1 MHVTSA
7 NTHNVWDRGI
17 PPIARVDPG
26 ETVTVELLDTS
37 GGQIT
42 SESEAQAV
50 GSLDLSKVNPLTGP
64 LWVEGASPGDAL
76 VVEFLDIAVG
86 SWGYCANIP
95 PFGLLADRFT
105 KPHLRIIEIGSSS
118 AELVPGL
125 AVPVMPMVG
134 MVGVAPA
141 DRGPHPTIPPTR
153 HGGNMDIRHVTVGS
167 RVWLPVAVPG
177 ALLSLG
183 DTHAAQ
189 GDGEICGTGI
199 ETSSTVVVR
208 VSVEHDVRLGTP
220 LIETDPRSARPGRSI
235 ATTGIGPGL
244 YEAAR
249 DAANALIDEIVR
261 RTGIAAVDAYLL
273 ASIAADMKISEIVDT
288 PNFLVSLHIEKE
300 ILGE

>member
-7 NTHNVWDRGI
+7 KTHNVWDRGI
-17 PPIARVDPG
+17 SPIARVDPG
-26 ETVTVELLDTS
+26 ETFTVELLDTS
-37 GGQIT
+37 GGQFT
-42 SESEAQAV
+42 PGSDASAV
-50 GSLDLSKVNPLTGP
+50 DGLDLDKVNPLTGP
-64 LWVEGASPGDAL
+64 LWVEGASPGDAV
-76 VVEFLDIAVG
+76 VVELLDISVG
-86 SWGYCANIP
+86 SWGYSANIP

-105 KPHLRIIEIGSSS
+105 EPHLRIIEIGPSV

-125 AVPVMPMVG
+125 GVPVLPMIG

-141 DRGPHPTIPPTR
+141 EPGSHPTIPPTR
-153 HGGNMDIRHVTVGS
+153 HGGNMDVRHVTAGA

-177 ALLSLG
+177 ALVSLG

-208 VSVEHDVRLGTP
+208 ITVEHDVGLPTP
-220 LIETDPRSARPGRSI
+220 LIETDPRSARSGRSI
-235 ATTGIGPGL
+235 ATTGIGPCL

-249 DAANALIDEIVR
+249 QAANILVDEIVR
-261 RTGIAAVDAYLL
+261 RTGIAAIDAYLL
-273 ASIAADMKISEIVDT
+273 ASIAADMKIAEIVDT
-288 PNFLVSLHIEKE
+288 PNFLVSFHLEKE

>member
-7 NTHNVWDRGI
+7 NTHNVWDRRI
-17 PPIARVDPG
+17 PPIARVNPG

-37 GGQIT
+37 GGQFT
-42 SESEAQAV
+42 PESDASTV
-50 GSLDLSKVNPLTGP
+50 DSLDLAKVNPLTGP
-64 LWVEGASPGDAL
+64 LWVEGASPGDTL

-105 KPHLRIIEIGSSS
+105 EPHLRIIEIGRSV

-125 AVPVMPMVG
+125 AVPVLPMIG

-141 DRGPHPTIPPTR
+141 DPGPHPTIPPTR
-153 HGGNMDIRHVTVGS
+153 HGGNMDIRHVTAGA

-183 DTHAAQ
+183 DTHGAQ

-199 ETSSTVVVR
+199 ETSSTIVMR
-208 VSVEHDVRLGTP
+208 VSVEHEVGLATP

-235 ATTGIGPGL
+235 ATTGIGPDL

-249 DAANALIDEIVR
+249 EAANALIDEIVR
-261 RTGIAAVDAYLL
+261 RTGIAAIDAYLL
-273 ASIAADMKISEIVDT
+273 ASVAADMKISEIVDA
-288 PNFLVSLHIEKE
+288 PNFLVSFHLERE

>member
-1 MHVTSA
+1 MHLTSA
-7 NTHNVWDRGI
+7 KTHNVWDRGI

-26 ETVTVELLDTS
+26 ETITVELVDTS

-42 SESEAQAV
+42 PDSDASAV
-50 GSLDLSKVNPLTGP
+50 AGLDLSKVNPLTGP
-64 LWVEGASPGDAL
+64 VWVEGTSPGDTL
-76 VVEFLDIAVG
+76 VVEFLDIVVG

-105 KPHLRIIEIGSSS
+105 EPHLRNIETGTDS
-118 AELVPGL
+118 AQLVPGL
-125 AVPVMPMVG
+125 AVPVVPMIG

-141 DRGPHPTIPPTR
+141 DPGPHSTIPPTR
-153 HGGNMDIRHVTVGS
+153 QGGNMDIRHVTAGA

-183 DTHAAQ
+183 DTHGAQ

-208 VSVEHDVRLGTP
+208 VSVERDVRLRTP

-235 ATTGIGPGL
+235 ATTGIGPSL

-249 DAANALIDEIVR
+249 EAASTLIDEIVR

-288 PNFLVSLHIEKE
+288 PNFLVSFHLEKE
-300 ILGE
+300 IIGE